1 MLMKDEFGGKIRTK
15 LVALRPWD
23 QKCIATS
30 KIIVMKIKSKE
41 KVQSSVK

>member
-23 QKCIATS
+23 QKFTTTS
-30 KIIVMKIKSKE
+30 KIMVMKIKSKK
-41 KVQSSVK
+41 KVQSSAE